1 MEVSYKTIGS
11 NIKSARKA
19 LHLTQAQ
26 VAEILGISPLHYGRL
41 ERGDRNVSFAQ
52 LARVADILHVPF
64 HNLISGALM
73 DSYGIIQQI
82 QDTFSDIPKKDAA
95 LIGELYQVIR
105 KYRA

>member
-1 MEVSYKTIGS
+1 MTISYKTIGS

-26 VAEILGISPLHYGRL
+26 VAEMLGISQLHYGRL

-52 LARVADILHVPF
+52 LARVSDILRVPF
-64 HNLISGALM
+64 HALISGALM
-73 DSYGIIQQI
+73 DSHGIKQQI

-95 LIGELYQVIR
+95 LIGELYQLIR
-105 KYRA
+105 KYHA